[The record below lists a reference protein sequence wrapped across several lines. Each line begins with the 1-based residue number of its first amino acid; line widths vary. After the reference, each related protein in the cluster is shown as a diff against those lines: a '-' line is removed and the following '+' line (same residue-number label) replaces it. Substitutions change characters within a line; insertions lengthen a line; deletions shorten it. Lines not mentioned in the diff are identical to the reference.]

1 MNLRDLRYL
10 VTVADLKNFSQA
22 AEACFVS
29 QPTLSMQIKKLEDEL
44 GVTLFERSN
53 RSVRLTEPGERILE
67 ASRRILG
74 EVDLI
79 KTIAGSSRDPL
90 AGSFRLGAFPTL
102 ASYVFPRL
110 VPEIS
115 RGLPKLKL
123 LLVEEKTDVLV
134 ERLKAGQCDAALL
147 ALPVNDPP
155 LVAMKIFEDPFLL
168 ALPASHPWADH
179 AQIDPA
185 ELRQVKL
192 LLLDEGH
199 CLRDQALDVCYQ
211 HGGHEEAD
219 FRATSLETLRMMV
232 KAGSGLTLM
241 PRIAARLDDP
251 EIRYLP
257 FSEPAPRRIIGL
269 VWRKTSARQILTDRI
284 VEMARGAL
292 SQL

>member
-1 MNLRDLRYL
+1 MNLRDIRYL

-29 QPTLSMQIKKLEDEL
+29 QPTLSMQIKKLEEEL

-79 KTIAGSSRDPL
+79 KTIAENSRDPL

-115 RGLPKLKL
+115 RALPKLKL

-134 ERLKAGQCDAALL
+134 ERLKGGQCDAALL
-147 ALPVNDPP
+147 ALPVNDPA
-155 LVAMKIFEDPFLL
+155 LVGMKIFEDPFLL
-168 ALPASHPWADH
+168 ALPATHPWADH

-241 PRIAARLDDP
+241 PRIAARFDDP
-251 EIRYLP
+251 QIRYLP
-257 FSEPAPRRIIGL
+257 FTEPAPRRIVGL

-284 VEMARGAL
+284 VELARGAL
-292 SQL
+292 LQP